1 MRAARFARFDHQV
14 RLALGACRSG
24 LVAGGLVS
32 GLSNVLMLTG
42 PLYMLQVY
50 DRVLPSRNISTLV
63 GLSVL
68 AFMLFGF
75 QALTDLVRSRVMVR
89 IGTFVD
95 GALSELAYKA
105 DLLPVAEREAGSQ
118 PTRDLDQLRSFL
130 LSGGP
135 VALLDLPWI
144 PLYAGLC
151 FLFHP
156 WIGYAVLIGAGL
168 LTVPTIM

>member
-1 MRAARFARFDHQV
+1 
-14 RLALGACRSG
+14 
-24 LVAGGLVS
+24 
-32 GLSNVLMLTG
+32 MLTG

-63 GLSVL
+63 GISVL
-68 AFMLFGF
+68 AFMLFSF

-130 LSGGP
+130 LSGG
-135 VALLDLPWI
+135 LLPYWTC
-144 PLYAGLC
+144 PG
-151 FLFHP
+151 FLFMRGSASCSIHGSVMP
-156 WIGYAVLIGAGL
+156 F
-168 LTVPTIM
+168 